1 MPGFRSIAMAACLW
15 AVASPAPAQPPS
27 QPPGSGTIRDVVITG
42 VRELGENV
50 VRGAIPVQTGAPTS
64 DSLKHI
70 AEAVERRYRD
80 EGYSFAHVTPVF
92 DEASGTLSL
101 TIDEGIIDGV
111 EFHGIDDASLVRT
124 FLDEFAL
131 RAADVFNRTR
141 AMQAL
146 EALLQ
151 QTRGAVRPGRLSVS
165 DSGG

>member
-15 AVASPAPAQPPS
+15 AVASPAPAQAPS

-64 DSLKHI
+64 DSLEHI

-80 EGYSFAHVTPVF
+80 EGYSFAHVTPTF

-111 EFHGIDDASLVRT
+111 RIMATAGTVAERDADDVGDVVFGRQSESTSLGS
-124 FLDEFAL
+124 L
-131 RAADVFNRTR
+131 
-141 AMQAL
+141 
-146 EALLQ
+146 
-151 QTRGAVRPGRLSVS
+151 GRMI
-165 DSGG
+165 